1 MMEWK
6 KCYLDV
12 ILVPLGFILCMAYH
26 AWLWHAVRTRPL
38 STIIGTNSRARRF
51 WVAAIVKDN
60 EKKNILAVQT
70 LRNTIMGSTLMAT
83 TSILLCSGLAAVIS
97 STYSVKK
104 PLNDAVYGAHGE
116 FMVALKYVT
125 LLLVF
130 LFSFFCH
137 SLSIRF
143 INQVNFLINCPADD
157 VSPEYVA
164 DLLERGLTLNA
175 VGNRLFYAAL
185 PLLLWIFGPVLVFLC
200 FLTMV
205 PVLYNL
211 DFVCGGSAA
220 KMNGK
225 LGGAESGNVNNNNN
239 NNNNNNSKNECPD
252 CEAV

>member
-1 MMEWK
+1 MEWR

-12 ILVPLGFILCMAYH
+12 ILVPLGFLIMAGYH
-26 AWLWHAVRTRPL
+26 GWLWHNVRTKPET
-38 STIIGTNSRARRF
+38 TIIGINTRGRRL
-51 WVAAIVKDN
+51 WVSAMIKDN

-125 LLLVF
+125 LLTIF
-130 LFSFFCH
+130 LFSFMCH

-143 INQVNFLINCPADD
+143 INQVNILINSPQDPTSP
-157 VSPEYVA
+157 VTPEYVSE
-164 DLLERGLTLNA
+164 LLEKGYILNT

-185 PLLLWIFGPVLVFLC
+185 PLMLWIFGPVMVFLC
-200 FLTMV
+200 SITLVAM
-205 PVLYNL
+205 LYNL
-211 DFVCGGSAA
+211 DFVLRSPDQ
-220 KMNGK
+220 KGK
-225 LGGAESGNVNNNNN
+225 NMDASGN
-239 NNNNNNSKNECPD
+239 NSD
-252 CEAV
+252 FV

>member
-1 MMEWK
+1 MEWK

-12 ILVPLGFILCMAYH
+12 ILVPMGFLICMGYH
-26 AWLWHAVRTRPL
+26 LWLWHKVRTQPF
-38 STIIGTNSRARRF
+38 STIIGTNASGRRF
-51 WVAAIVKDN
+51 WVSAMMKDN

-97 STYSVKK
+97 SSYSIKK

-125 LLLVF
+125 LLLIF
-130 LFSFFCH
+130 LFSFLCH

-143 INQVNFLINCPADD
+143 ISQVNFLINCPQDNSSVVTPGY
-157 VSPEYVA
+157 VSG
-164 DLLERGLTLNA
+164 LLEKGFILNT

-185 PLLLWIFGPVLVFLC
+185 PLMLWIFGPVLVFLC
-200 FLTMV
+200 SITLV

-211 DFVCGGSAA
+211 DFVFASE
-220 KMNGK
+220 K
-225 LGGAESGNVNNNNN
+225 LNMASENIVNDHQHAFA
-239 NNNNNNSKNECPD
+239 S
-252 CEAV
+252 V

>member
-1 MMEWK
+1 MEWK

-12 ILVPLGFILCMAYH
+12 ILVPMGFLICMGYH
-26 AWLWHAVRTRPL
+26 VWLWHKVRTQPL
-38 STIIGTNSRARRF
+38 STIIGTNARGRRF
-51 WVAAIVKDN
+51 WVAAIMKDN
-60 EKKNILAVQT
+60 DKKNILAVQT

-97 STYSVKK
+97 STYSIKK

-130 LFSFFCH
+130 LFSFLCH

-143 INQVNFLINCPADD
+143 TNQVNFLINCPPETSNG
-157 VSPEYVA
+157 VVTPEYVSE
-164 DLLERGLTLNA
+164 LLERGFTLNA

-200 FLTMV
+200 FVTLV

-211 DFVCGGSAA
+211 DFVFTSE
-220 KMNGK
+220 KMK
-225 LGGAESGNVNNNNN
+225 LGSDGNIGH
-239 NNNNNNSKNECPD
+239 D
-252 CEAV
+252 CGSETLI